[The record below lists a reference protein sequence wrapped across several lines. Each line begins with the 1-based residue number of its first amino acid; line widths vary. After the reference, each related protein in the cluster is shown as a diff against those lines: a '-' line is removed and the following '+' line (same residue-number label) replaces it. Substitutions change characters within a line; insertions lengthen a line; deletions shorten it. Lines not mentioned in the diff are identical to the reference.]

1 MNDAEI
7 KKILPGFTMG
17 IVRAAIS
24 HPFEMLKLKSQMG
37 IQSGFYQN
45 LHKGIHLSILT
56 NSIERGIQFYFF
68 DKFKKNNSLFYSS
81 LLSSMISTSISLP
94 YNITLLRKNI
104 LKEKLFEINHSILF
118 KSASLEYSRNI
129 TGSTIFLYCYDKLKS
144 FDLPIYASSIIS
156 GTTVWLITYPIDNI
170 KNQIIAKKPISYD
183 IPLLYKGI
191 QYPILRGI
199 PSASIGMYVY
209 EYVKQY
215 VDAH

>member
-1 MNDAEI
+1 MNDKEI
-7 KKILPGFTMG
+7 KKFLPGFTMG

-45 LHKGIHLSILT
+45 LHKGIHLSILS
-56 NSIERGIQFYFF
+56 NSLERGIQFYFF
-68 DKFKKNNSLFYSS
+68 EKFKKDNSLFYSS
-81 LLSSMISTSISLP
+81 FLSSTISTSISLP
-94 YNITLLRKNI
+94 YNIALLRKNVLKTELLNINRSII
-104 LKEKLFEINHSILF
+104 LKSG
-118 KSASLEYSRNI
+118 SLEYLRNI
-129 TGSTIFLYCYDKLKS
+129 TGSTIFLYCYDMFKS
-144 FDLPIYASSIIS
+144 FDFPIYASSILS

-170 KNQIIAKKPISYD
+170 KNQIIAKKQISYN

-215 VDAH
+215 VDTH

>member
-1 MNDAEI
+1 MNDLEI
-7 KKILPGFTMG
+7 QKFIPGFTMG

-45 LHKGIHLSILT
+45 LHKGIHLSILS
-56 NSIERGIQFYFF
+56 NSVERGIQFYYFEE
-68 DKFKKNNSLFYSS
+68 FKKKNSLFQSS
-81 LLSSMISTSISLP
+81 LLSSMISTTISLP

-104 LKEKLFEINHSILF
+104 LNETVTAIDRSILF
-118 KSASLEYSRNI
+118 KSGALEYSRNI
-129 TGSTIFLYCYDKLKS
+129 TGSTIFLYCYDKFKS
-144 FDLPIYASSIIS
+144 FDLPIYASSILS

-170 KNQIIAKKPISYD
+170 KNQIIAKKTISYN

-209 EYVKQY
+209 EYMKKY
-215 VDAH
+215 IENN